1 MASVPVRLRVTLAFA
16 GVMAIL
22 LAAAGVALYTR
33 LASEL
38 DTTINQG
45 LHSRTVDL
53 LPAARSGR
61 PLPPDDEQN
70 FARVVR
76 AADQLPDLGEPV
88 RVVRTRLD
96 AARTL
101 VVGTTIDDR
110 DDALKTLVILLV
122 IGLPIMLVLA
132 SLAGYGAAAAAL
144 RPVERMRRQAA
155 GMAEPSGRL
164 PVGPADDEIGRLG
177 TTLNEMLARIEE
189 SFKRERAFVADAT
202 HELRTPL
209 AILRKAELELA
220 LREGRSVEELEVAL
234 RSAAEETD
242 RLVALAEDLLVI
254 ARVEE
259 GRLPVRPE
267 PLDAGTL
274 ACGASGRPK
283 RRRGWPCAR
292 DPERL
297 EQALRNLVDNARRY
311 GGGHV
316 ELAAERVNGSVELHV
331 CDEGPGF
338 PPDFLDAAFERFT
351 RADEAR
357 GRGGTGLG
365 LAIVDAIARAHGG
378 AAGARNRPTGGA
390 DVWISLAMRVLVVE
404 DEIKMAALIRRG
416 LREDGVAADVAI
428 KGEDALWMAG
438 STDYDAIVLDVM
450 LPGIDGFDAAVGC
463 VTTASGRRC

>member
-33 LASEL
+33 LAAEL

-61 PLPPDDEQN
+61 PLPPDDEEN
-70 FARVVR
+70 FARVVAPGDR
-76 AADQLPDLGEPV
+76 LPDLGEPT
-88 RVVRTRLD
+88 RVARTRLD
-96 AARTL
+96 ASRSL
-101 VVGTTIDDR
+101 VVGTAIDDR
-110 DDALKTLVILLV
+110 NDALKTLAILLV

-155 GMAEPSGRL
+155 AMAEPSGRL

-177 TTLNEMLARIEE
+177 TTLNAMLARIEE
-189 SFKRERAFVADAT
+189 AYDRERAFVADAS

-209 AILRKAELELA
+209 AILKAELELA
-220 LREGRSVEELEVAL
+220 LREGRSVEELQVAL

-242 RLVALAEDLLVI
+242 RLVALAEDLLVL

-267 PLDAGTL
+267 PLDAAAVLSRHGSAQAPEGLTL
-274 ACGASGRPK
+274 RA
-283 RRRGWPCAR
+283 

-297 EQALRNLVDNARRY
+297 DQALRNLVDNARRY
-311 GGGHV
+311 GGAHI
-316 ELAAERVNGSVELHV
+316 ELAAERVDGSVELHV
-331 CDEGPGF
+331 RDDGPGF
-338 PPDFLDAAFERFT
+338 PPDFLDTAFERFT
-351 RADEAR
+351 RADPAR

-365 LAIVDAIARAHGG
+365 LAIVDVIARAHGG

-390 DVWISLAMRVLVVE
+390 DVWISL
-404 DEIKMAALIRRG
+404 
-416 LREDGVAADVAI
+416 
-428 KGEDALWMAG
+428 
-438 STDYDAIVLDVM
+438 
-450 LPGIDGFDAAVGC
+450 PC
-463 VTTASGRRC
+463 AS